1 MPAMPMTC
9 SCPRCRRSR
18 HCPASWNWPLTDLR
32 GFSGQRAGVRTE
44 IGLLLRQ
51 RAIHKVVALVDP
63 DTDRALVD
71 TLLDDKPRTAPGWA
85 LREVPRYSRWPWHD
99 VRPEPLFEDLLA
111 VAGR

>member
-1 MPAMPMTC
+1 
-9 SCPRCRRSR
+9 
-18 HCPASWNWPLTDLR
+18 
-32 GFSGQRAGVRTE
+32 
-44 IGLLLRQ
+44 LRQ

-71 TLLDDKPRTAPGWA
+71 TLLDDKPRTASGWA